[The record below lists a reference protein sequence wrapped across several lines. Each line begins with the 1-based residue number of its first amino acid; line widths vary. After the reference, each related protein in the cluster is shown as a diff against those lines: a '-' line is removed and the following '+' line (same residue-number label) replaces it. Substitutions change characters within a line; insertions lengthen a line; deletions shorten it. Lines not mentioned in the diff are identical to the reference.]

1 LADWPH
7 YSWQEQI
14 FLPLLLFKL
23 RPDLVH
29 FPHFNVPLLYGG
41 KQVVTIHDLIK
52 HHSRGQATTTKAAWL
67 YWPKYWVYRWL
78 MGRVVR
84 RAKQIITVSRWT
96 KKELQN
102 YYPAAAKKITVVYN
116 GVGSLF
122 ADHRQRQLQ
131 SEDVLEKYQVKRPY
145 LIYTGS
151 LYPHKNV
158 RRLVLAVRKIGIN
171 LVVVSSRN
179 VFWRRFRHQVRQ
191 LQTEKLVN
199 LVGFVPDEE
208 LVVLYR
214 QAEAFVFPSLLE
226 GFGLPGLEAMSVGTP
241 VMAANAA
248 ALPEIYGPAALYFNP
263 QDTDQL
269 VQKINSLL
277 NNPKIKE
284 RLIERGLEQVKKYS
298 WVTTAR
304 QTIKIYESCFGL

>member
-1 LADWPH
+1 
-7 YSWQEQI
+7 
-14 FLPLLLFKL
+14 
-23 RPDLVH
+23 
-29 FPHFNVPLLYGG
+29 
-41 KQVVTIHDLIK
+41 
-52 HHSRGQATTTKAAWL
+52 
-67 YWPKYWVYRWL
+67 
-78 MGRVVR
+78 
-84 RAKQIITVSRWT
+84 
-96 KKELQN
+96 
-102 YYPAAAKKITVVYN
+102 
-116 GVGSLF
+116 
-122 ADHRQRQLQ
+122 
-131 SEDVLEKYQVKRPY
+131 
-145 LIYTGS
+145 
-151 LYPHKNV
+151 
-158 RRLVLAVRKIGIN
+158 
-171 LVVVSSRN
+171 
-179 VFWRRFRHQVRQ
+179 
-191 LQTEKLVN
+191 
-199 LVGFVPDEE
+199 